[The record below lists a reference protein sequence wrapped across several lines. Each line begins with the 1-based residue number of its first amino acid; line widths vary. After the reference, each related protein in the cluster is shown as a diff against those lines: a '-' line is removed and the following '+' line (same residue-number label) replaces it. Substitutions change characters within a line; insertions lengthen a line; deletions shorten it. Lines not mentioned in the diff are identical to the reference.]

1 MTGAEQTDDESSPSP
16 AGKRWG
22 SWWWLFLALGLVGLI
37 VTLQDRAK
45 SGRAKLIESIRASG
59 YPALLS
65 DLDKYYPYVADGE
78 NAAMAA
84 INAFDYHVT
93 SDKMGLKL
101 KLPEHD
107 EPLSSETKRDLS
119 LLMATNI
126 DTFEAIR
133 EIRRRP
139 KSHYPVDWSKG
150 IATLLPHL
158 APVKSLANLLHA
170 KAVFEIDR
178 QQDAA
183 AVDAI
188 LDSFAVSH
196 SLYAEPTLIAQLVRL
211 ASVNYALLSIERY
224 LHYRPLT
231 RAQAKTLLAA
241 IDAAEQDNRSDM
253 VKGLA
258 GERCLGISIFQS
270 TPRQIAQ
277 ILNNGG
283 SSTPSFG
290 PEALYTLRNLFGIT
304 GRDFVFYNDML
315 AQWMEI
321 SRLQPPDSILKARE
335 VSARMKAKISWMTT
349 LSRQLLPALE
359 RVMEKTADSDAR
371 LRLTRA
377 AIFVEQYR
385 ALHSMLPVNLL
396 EAAPEVSTTALV
408 DPFDGQRL
416 RYRKLG
422 PPAQGYILY
431 SVGLNQQDD
440 NGLRGSSKASLTEFG
455 VLGKQTSSNP
465 PSAEDDISLI
475 FQK

>member
-1 MTGAEQTDDESSPSP
+1 MPVAEQSDDESSPSP

-45 SGRAKLIESIRASG
+45 SGRAKLIESIRSSG

-84 INAFDYHVT
+84 IRAFDYHVT

-107 EPLSSETKRDLS
+107 EPLSSESKRDLS
-119 LLMATNI
+119 FLIATNI
-126 DTFEAIR
+126 DTFDAIR
-133 EIRRRP
+133 EMRGRP

-158 APVKSLANLLHA
+158 APVKSLTILLHA
-170 KAVFEIDR
+170 KAVYEIDR

-183 AVDAI
+183 AMDAI

-241 IDAAEQDNRSDM
+241 IDAAEQDNRAGM

-270 TPRQIAQ
+270 TPKQIAQ

-283 SSTPSFG
+283 SSAPSFG
-290 PEALYTLRNLFGIT
+290 PEVLYTLRNLFGIT
-304 GRDFVFYNDML
+304 GRDFAFYNDML
-315 AQWMEI
+315 AQWMEA

-335 VSARMKAKISWMTT
+335 VSARMKAKITWITT
-349 LSRQLLPALE
+349 LSSQLLPALE

-385 ALHSMLPVNLL
+385 AHHSKLPDTLP
-396 EAAPEVSTTALV
+396 EAAPDLPVTALV

-422 PPAQGYILY
+422 PPAQGFILY
-431 SVGLNQQDD
+431 SVGQNQQDD
-440 NGLRGSSKASLTEFG
+440 NGLKGRDRANAHELG
-455 VLGKQTSSNP
+455 VLVKPTPGTASPK
-465 PSAEDDISLI
+465 DDIPLI
-475 FQK
+475 FQ